1 MNEYLPRETLQWCCT
16 QLLEIDFNPENPS
29 SIPDEDRLSS
39 HRTIYLQ
46 LRERIFQHVRQQLES
61 VLALSEKPLGG
72 FNWQPSSTCEPVE
85 QMDLVNDE
93 LEE

>member
-1 MNEYLPRETLQWCCT
+1 MGF
-16 QLLEIDFNPENPS
+16 DPENPPP
-29 SIPDEDRLSS
+29 IPDEDRLSP

-46 LRERIFQHVRQQLES
+46 LRERVFQHVRQQLEP

-72 FNWQPSSTCEPVE
+72 FNWQSSAADTAV
-85 QMDLVNDE
+85 QQVTLINDE